1 MDQAKSECFKGVFTM
16 NKKTQKTPDI
26 DEDLAGQ
33 YVLGT
38 LSPEERNAFELQLA
52 DSVELQKSVNQWQN
66 HFLSITDNLA
76 PITAPQPLSARIE
89 RTLDELEKQPSNTTT
104 SASTPNTFVSFWQ
117 NLALWRGISA
127 ACLVVAVVMGIKLQ
141 TFEPTLSE
149 PTYIAVLVAPE
160 DKTPGWVIQTSH
172 TNQMQLVPLGA
183 VEIPKG
189 KALQFWTK
197 ADGWDAPVSLG
208 LVKSGETL
216 NLDINKLPPLA
227 ENQLFE
233 LTLEQ
238 ETGSPTGRPTG
249 PITSIGRGI
258 SM

>member
-1 MDQAKSECFKGVFTM
+1 M
-16 NKKTQKTPDI
+16 NKGSQHTPDK
-26 DEDLAGQ
+26 DDDLSGQ

-38 LSPEERNAFELQLA
+38 LSPEERQAFESRLS
-52 DSVELQKSVNQWQN
+52 DSVELQRAVNQWQA
-66 HFLSITDNLA
+66 HFLSITDQ
-76 PITAPQPLSARIE
+76 IETEEAPQPLSARIE
-89 RTLDELEKQPSNTTT
+89 RSLDELEKAPKQV
-104 SASTPNTFVSFWQ
+104 TPEKTNPLLSFWQ
-117 NLALWRGISA
+117 NLALWRAVSV
-127 ACLVVAVVMGIKLQ
+127 ACLVLAVTLGIKIQ
-141 TFEPTLSE
+141 SIEPMMAE

-160 DKTPGWVIQTSH
+160 NKAPGWVIQTSH

-183 VEIPKG
+183 VEIPEG

-208 LVKSGETL
+208 LVKKGETL

-238 ETGSPTGRPTG
+238 ETGSPTGKPTG
-249 PITSIGRGI
+249 PIFSIGRGI

>member
-1 MDQAKSECFKGVFTM
+1 M
-16 NKKTQKTPDI
+16 NKGTQHTLDKD
-26 DEDLAGQ
+26 DDLSGQ

-38 LSPEERNAFELQLA
+38 LSPDEREDFESRLV
-52 DSVELQKSVNQWQN
+52 DSVELQRAVNQWQA
-66 HFLSITDNLA
+66 HFLSVTDQLEA
-76 PITAPQPLSARIE
+76 LQAPQPLSARIE
-89 RTLDELEKQPSNTTT
+89 RSLDELEKAPKKEEPSKI
-104 SASTPNTFVSFWQ
+104 TPLLAYWQ
-117 NLALWRGISA
+117 NLAFWRGVSV
-127 ACLVVAVVMGIKLQ
+127 ACLVLAVTLGIKVQ
-141 TFEPTLSE
+141 TFEPMMAE

-160 DKTPGWVIQTSH
+160 NKTPGWVIQTSH

-183 VEIPKG
+183 VEIPEG

-197 ADGWDAPVSLG
+197 ADGWDAPISLG

-216 NLDINKLPPLA
+216 NLDINNLPPLT

-233 LTLEQ
+233 LTIEQ

>member
-76 PITAPQPLSARIE
+76 PIAAPQPLSARIE
-89 RTLDELEKQPSNTTT
+89 RSLDELEKQPTQTEKIT
-104 SASTPNTFVSFWQ
+104 ANTFTSFWQ
-117 NLALWRGISA
+117 NLVLWRGISM
-127 ACLVVAVVMGIKLQ
+127 ACLVLAMVLGFKLQ
-141 TFEPTLSE
+141 TVEPMLSE
-149 PTYIAVLVAPE
+149 PTYIAVLVQPE
-160 DKTPGWVIQTSH
+160 NKTPGWVIQTSH

-183 VEIPKG
+183 VEIPEG

-197 ADGWDAPVSLG
+197 AEGWDAPISLG
-208 LVKSGETL
+208 LVKKGETL
-216 NLDINKLPPLA
+216 NIDINKLPALT

-233 LTLEQ
+233 LTIED
-238 ETGSPTGRPTG
+238 EMGSSTGKPTG